1 MGDNTEYYELDFDI
15 DTILDTSETIEEVV
29 EEVVETPEKKFRV
42 NFQHQHNFKSKKK
55 SFVWSY
61 FQEENGNDV
70 CKILISVNG
79 KETTCGKSYKHDG
92 STGNMK
98 QHLQMKHGILESE
111 ELHTGLE
118 KYAQPK
124 IDNIFKKVI
133 PHSSSKQK
141 ELKKITAEWLI
152 TDSLPFNVV
161 NKKGYLKMMKTI
173 DPAFNPPSTQRN
185 NVTAAP
191 VQLHGSQ
198 NLIELEIEE
207 NNKSEN
213 VDMEF
218 KVLRTINEVKTRWNS
233 SFLSWQRLLKLRTA
247 IEWLSST
254 LHLLEDAGAKEDSRK
269 LNNYKLNENEW
280 ELLEGLVMLFKPF
293 DELTTYF
300 SGIKYTTLS
309 VVNPSI
315 ETLKFEF
322 ADGDLLDSHELN
334 KIFNDNET
342 ENLGFDEDE
351 ISSDDESSGDDSRNI
366 KQLKAPSSQQII
378 SKVKGIIYSSLWNY
392 WSDSEKIGLMA
403 TLLDPRLKLM
413 EVWSNETREEAIKE
427 LRTEFNTWQI
437 KVANDDSLEEI
448 PSSSTPSFMK
458 KVFCHSQRKVNHEI
472 EIDNYLNEMI
482 TPTQPERIDVYQW
495 WNNNRNSFP
504 ILSRIARKYLSIPTT
519 SIPWIKIQ
527 DYLDYPIQ
535 SKIKLGI
542 QQTSRTSINHY

>member
-1 MGDNTEYYELDFDI
+1 MGDNTEYYELDSDI

-29 EEVVETPEKKFRV
+29 ETPEKKNRV
-42 NFQHQHNFKSKKK
+42 NFQYQRNFKSKKK

-98 QHLQMKHGILESE
+98 QHLQVKHGILESE

-118 KYAQPK
+118 KYTQPK
-124 IDNIFKKVI
+124 IDNIFKKII

-173 DPAFNPPSTQRN
+173 DPAFNPPSSKSIKSSLAVAYNKGVLQLKELLSRTCETASITTDLWTSRSNDGYIGVTLHWLSPDFEVYDAILAVEKIEYPHTGERIKEYLNAKVEEFELSGKIVCAITDNGKNMKKAIRIWDVVEHISCSAHTLQLTVFHTLKYIKPYTKRIRKLVKFFKSSKQSQRLDQAQIDLAQRN
-185 NVTAAP
+185 NVTTAP
-191 VQLHGSQ
+191 IQLHGSE
-198 NLIELEIEE
+198 NLIELEMEE
-207 NNKSEN
+207 NIESEN

-218 KVLRTINEVKTRWNS
+218 KVLRTISEIKTRWNS

-247 IEWLSST
+247 IEWLSLT
-254 LHLLEDAGAKEDSRK
+254 LHLLEDDGAKEDSRK
-269 LNNYKLNENEW
+269 LNNYKLDENEW

-300 SGIKYTTLS
+300 SGIKYATLS

-322 ADGDLLDSHELN
+322 AGGDLLDSHELN
-334 KIFNDNET
+334 EIFNDNET
-342 ENLGFDEDE
+342 ENLGFDEGNYF
-351 ISSDDESSGDDSRNI
+351 SI
-366 KQLKAPSSQQII
+366 KPFFL
-378 SKVKGIIYSSLWNY
+378 
-392 WSDSEKIGLMA
+392 
-403 TLLDPRLKLM
+403 
-413 EVWSNETREEAIKE
+413 IK
-427 LRTEFNTWQI
+427 N
-437 KVANDDSLEEI
+437 
-448 PSSSTPSFMK
+448 
-458 KVFCHSQRKVNHEI
+458 
-472 EIDNYLNEMI
+472 
-482 TPTQPERIDVYQW
+482 
-495 WNNNRNSFP
+495 
-504 ILSRIARKYLSIPTT
+504 
-519 SIPWIKIQ
+519 
-527 DYLDYPIQ
+527 
-535 SKIKLGI
+535 
-542 QQTSRTSINHY
+542 